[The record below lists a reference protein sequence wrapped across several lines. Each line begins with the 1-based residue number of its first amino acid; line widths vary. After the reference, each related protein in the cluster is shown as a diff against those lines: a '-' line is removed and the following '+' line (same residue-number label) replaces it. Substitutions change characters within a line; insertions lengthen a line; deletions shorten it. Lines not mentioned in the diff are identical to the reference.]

1 MKKKIIIML
10 IFFIILTGCSS
21 NNESNNLNVLN
32 WSSYIPDSIIHD
44 FEDETGI
51 NVNYGTYSSN
61 EECLAKIQSSKEGT
75 YDLIFPSDYM
85 VSLLIE
91 RNMLEKL
98 DKTKIIN
105 ISNIKSNYLHLE
117 YDKDNT
123 YSIPFLAATTVIA
136 YNKKNISEKITS
148 YNDLLNPKYKNNIVI
163 LDDQRVVIGMA
174 LQALG
179 YDINETDSEKLKEA
193 KEWLLKLKS
202 NIKAYDS
209 DSPKTFL
216 ISHEADI
223 GLMWNAEA
231 AIAMEE
237 DKDIKVVYPDEG
249 FNISIDNYV
258 ILKGSKNMD
267 NAYKF
272 INYILKA
279 DVMKEIIESYPYN
292 NVNQQTEYL
301 LTDDYLK
308 NIAANTPQE
317 ELKRAHFIKNIGES
331 ILDFDKIWAEIK

>member
-1 MKKKIIIML
+1 MKKAIISVLMFCL
-10 IFFIILTGCSS
+10 IFTGCTKQ
-21 NNESNNLNVLN
+21 NPKNELNVLN
-32 WSSYIPDSIIHD
+32 WSSYIPDEVIHA

-61 EECLAKIQSSKEGT
+61 EECLAKIQSSKVGT

-91 RNMLEKL
+91 RNMLEVL
-98 DKTKIIN
+98 DKSQIPN
-105 ISNIKSNYLHLE
+105 ISNIKENYLNLP
-117 YDKDNT
+117 YDSNNT
-123 YSIPFLAATTVIA
+123 YSLPFLAATTIIA
-136 YNKKNISEKITS
+136 YNKDNIKDNITS

-179 YDINETDSEKLKEA
+179 YDINSTNTKELKEA
-193 KEWLLKLKS
+193 KEWLMRLKP

-223 GLMWNAEA
+223 GLVWNAEA
-231 AIAMEE
+231 AIAYEQ
-237 DKDIKVVYPDEG
+237 DKSIKLVYPKEG

-258 ILKGSKNMD
+258 ILKGAKNKQ

-272 INYILKA
+272 INYLLDA
-279 DVMKEIIESYPYN
+279 NVMKKIIEAYPYN
-292 NVNQQTEYL
+292 NVNKETEKL
-301 LTDDYLK
+301 LSDEYK
-308 NIAANTPQE
+308 NNIASNTPLE
-317 ELKRAHFIKNIGES
+317 ELNRAHFIKNIGDS
-331 ILDFDKIWAEIK
+331 ILHFDRLWAEIK